1 MERINGC
8 IVFMRPF
15 SCILSPLHHESHPLA
30 THPEKAK
37 PIARWER
44 NSGLSMAE
52 TLLANTTL
60 LSFQP
65 CNPKEGLSMRSK
77 KVLLNMSCILFFL
90 LCGMLLTS
98 NPAVALDVDVCKPSG
113 CDYTEIQ
120 EAINAVSVA
129 GGGGKVTV
137 EDSSTYGENITMI
150 DGVNVEKGA
159 GAPIIDGGGGT
170 VVTFSGNF
178 SVGCFLDGFHIR
190 NAGSNPGI
198 YIQGTDAGITN
209 STIIKECSI
218 YLNGGPGI
226 KLDGTIATTAP
237 IVENSHIYL
246 NSEEGIYII
255 DAGLKSGHA
264 IIQNNDIYTNLL
276 AGISIGGDSY
286 VTIGPNNDIYQNYVG
301 VAFDT
306 GDTGDPE
313 SESSVDITGNTIET
327 NAMGGIEIAD
337 VVYSKLTITENNIFQ
352 NHRGGIGIKNECD
365 IDIIRNNIRLNDRG
379 GINTGADVEG
389 GGGFSG
395 SMGSAML
402 KIKQNEI
409 YDNGQSGQGGGIN
422 VRHASGTIY
431 NNLVYRNKRGGIRIG
446 DHITHIINNT
456 VVWNG
461 SLIEVDPQVWE
472 GRGGGIIFDDLAGA
486 VDDPPTG
493 NPSGPLDIRNNITAY
508 NEKAGI
514 RVCFDNSSLD
524 RDYNLVFDNWQEVG
538 GYLGCSGITWW
549 FRCKRQQ
556 FGGCDIEDT
565 ETVIWEDPLFVSMEE
580 GTEDYRLQDGSP
592 AIDAGDPD
600 PSYDD
605 AHRPPSEGT
614 ERNDLGAYG
623 GPDSID
629 W

>member
-1 MERINGC
+1 MKSKKASLSKI
-8 IVFMRPF
+8 PF
-15 SCILSPLHHESHPLA
+15 LLTLILSLA
-30 THPEKAK
+30 LILGFTYQ
-37 PIARWER
+37 
-44 NSGLSMAE
+44 SLAE
-52 TLLANTTL
+52 TIHVDDGCPGPYYDGTKTYPFCYIQDGIDAAE
-60 LSFQP
+60 SG
-65 CNPKEGLSMRSK
+65 EDE
-77 KVLLNMSCILFFL
+77 VL
-90 LCGMLLTS
+90 
-98 NPAVALDVDVCKPSG
+98 V
-113 CDYTEIQ
+113 Y
-120 EAINAVSVA
+120 
-129 GGGGKVTV
+129 GG
-137 EDSSTYGENITMI
+137 TYYETITMK
-150 DGVNVEKGA
+150 DGVDVEKGQ
-159 GAPIIDGGGGT
+159 GVGPIIDGGGNGT
-170 VVTFSGNF
+170 VVTFSGDF
-178 SVGCFLDGFHIR
+178 SDGCILDGFQVT
-190 NAGSNPGI
+190 NSGGTNPGI
-198 YIQGTDAGITN
+198 LLHGTGAGITN
-209 STIIKECSI
+209 STIITECVI
-218 YLNGGPGI
+218 YNNGGPGI
-226 KLDGTIATTAP
+226 KLAGTIATTAP

-276 AGISIGGDSY
+276 AGISIGGDPY

-461 SLIEVDPQVWE
+461 SLIEVDPEVWE

-538 GYLGCSGITWW
+538 GYLGCSGIIWW

-600 PSYDD
+600 PSYFD
-605 AHRPPSEGT
+605 AHRPPSKGT

-623 GPDSID
+623 GPGSID